1 MNDST
6 MAELLADATDVADA
20 IKLLEDRGF
29 PADRARQLAGIH
41 FGLCGGDRQDANG
54 TPLPFLDLET
64 ELESRQRPQ

>member
-1 MNDST
+1 MQDTT
-6 MAELLADATDVADA
+6 MAELLAGAADVEAA
-20 IKLLEDRGF
+20 IKLLEGRGF
-29 PADRARQLAGIH
+29 PTPTARHLAGIH